1 MNQQLHVTQDWRT
14 SRQTRPVLWSRFF
27 WSRFFAS
34 DSWKIFRAFTR
45 GFNSLISSFQGP
57 LSLLKPQFCCSVP
70 GLGLT
75 PDKLCG
81 ESEELVNAI
90 RNKTGYYKRE
100 NIFTLSILP
109 GDVITE
115 GRNEAVK
122 IQGNTVNET
131 EDARQM
137 CRCDR
142 QGNPSLFLWVTRAVI
157 ILLASLSALL

>member
-1 MNQQLHVTQDWRT
+1 MNQQLHITQDWQT
-14 SRQTRPVLWSRFF
+14 PRQTRPVLWSRFF

-34 DSWKIFRAFTR
+34 DSWKIFGAFTR
-45 GFNSLISSFQGP
+45 GFNSLISSFRGP
-57 LSLLKPQFCCSVP
+57 SSSLKPQFCCSVP

-75 PDKLCG
+75 PDELCG

-90 RNKTGYYKRE
+90 GNKTGHYKRK

-109 GDVITE
+109 GDGITE

-131 EDARQM
+131 EDARQT
-137 CRCDR
+137 CHCER
-142 QGNPSLFLWVTRAVI
+142 QGNPSLFPRVTRAVI